1 MGLFFYTKK
10 GSIISTVDLPTTE
23 IIEPKKLLGQSTLA
37 VFVCEAVSRLLFCY
51 RRLSKI
57 SLTSSM
63 VSARETAP
71 RILAAPAVPRR

>member
-23 IIEPKKLLGQSTLA
+23 IIEPLFVIITPQVTFVIGEFLYHRKLL
-37 VFVCEAVSRLLFCY
+37 
-51 RRLSKI
+51 KI
-57 SLTSSM
+57 SLTSSI